1 MSMKAGNKN
10 NGFTLIE
17 ILVTLSVSLILISGM
32 VSVLLSSKQSYL
44 RKENINQAQ
53 ENLRVV
59 SELLRNVLSMTE
71 AVHMD
76 SNRNQIIVS
85 YSGGGGVVNCLGQ
98 TVATGRVV
106 NYFFINKNTFYCSPI
121 YPATPGSQQPLIE
134 SVMVMR
140 IEYGVDSDKDGQV
153 DGYTGLPMD
162 WDAVISARVL
172 LRLLDSVSQRQP
184 EVTLTVAMRPRI
196 FSRLKGSLP

>member
-1 MSMKAGNKN
+1 MSMNAGNKN

-44 RKENINQAQ
+44 RKENINQTQ
-53 ENLRVV
+53 ENLRIV
-59 SELLRNVLSMTE
+59 SELFRNILSMAE

-76 SNRNQIIVS
+76 SNENQIIVS
-85 YSGGGGVVNCLGQ
+85 YSGGDGVVDCLGQ
-98 TVATGRVV
+98 AVAAGPVV
-106 NYFFINKNTFYCSPI
+106 NYFFISNGTFYCSPI
-121 YPATPGSQQPLIE
+121 YPATPGSRQPLIE
-134 SVMVMR
+134 NVVAMR

-153 DGYTGLPMD
+153 DGYTGSPMD
-162 WDAVISARVL
+162 WNAIISARVL
-172 LRLLDSVSQRQP
+172 LRLLDSASQRQP